1 MSIGKRI
8 QDKRK
13 ENGLS
18 VIDLAKAVGVNRAT
32 IYRWESDVSTPPKS
46 AVSAIA
52 HILHTNASWLQG
64 DSCLDGVN
72 INWSES
78 LIDKLYDDYNI
89 LKKGLQKK
97 GYEVSDSGDLV
108 YISALGVKYP
118 GILMEQ
124 LVDNYRRYGDDADI
138 DLLTSPSPSFPA
150 VRIPVLGD
158 VAAGIPIEAI
168 EDILDYEEI
177 PAEMAEHGQFFGL
190 RIKGDSMEPRICEGD
205 VVIVRKQEDAD
216 SGDTVIACINGDS
229 ATCKRLI
236 KYPDQ
241 IILMPLNNKYDPI
254 VFTMEDVKNTPLT
267 IIGKVVELRG
277 KL

>member
-1 MSIGKRI
+1 MNKEELKIAFGKKLREYRI
-8 QDKRK
+8 SSKVSQD
-13 ENGLS
+13 E
-18 VIDLAKAVGVNRAT
+18 LAKACG
-32 IYRWESDVSTPPKS
+32 YESR
-46 AVSAIA
+46 SAINKIELGKNDMPRNK
-52 HILHTNASWLQG
+52 ILLAANKLGISPAELFIVDSPAKTNT
-64 DSCLDGVN
+64 
-72 INWSES
+72 
-78 LIDKLYDDYNI
+78 
-89 LKKGLQKK
+89 
-97 GYEVSDSGDLV
+97 
-108 YISALGVKYP
+108 
-118 GILMEQ
+118 
-124 LVDNYRRYGDDADI
+124 R
-138 DLLTSPSPSFPA
+138 TA

-254 VFTMEDVKNTPLT
+254 VFTMEDVKSTPLT

>member
-8 QDKRK
+8 QEKRK

-18 VIDLAKAVGVNRAT
+18 VMDLAKAVGVNRAT
-32 IYRWESDVSTPPKS
+32 IYRWENEESTPPKS

-124 LVDNYRRYGDDADI
+124 LVELGNKVATRRLAD
-138 DLLTSPSPSFPA
+138 PQEQA
-150 VRIPVLGD
+150 NV
-158 VAAGIPIEAI
+158 VAFLCSEQNS
-168 EDILDYEEI
+168 Y
-177 PAEMAEHGQFFGL
+177 MTGQNL
-190 RIKGDSMEPRICEGD
+190 
-205 VVIVRKQEDAD
+205 IVDGGYTNE
-216 SGDTVIACINGDS
+216 
-229 ATCKRLI
+229 
-236 KYPDQ
+236 
-241 IILMPLNNKYDPI
+241 
-254 VFTMEDVKNTPLT
+254 
-267 IIGKVVELRG
+267 
-277 KL
+277 